1 MIPARPFAAAA
12 VAGLALFGAAAP
24 AWSQQLIGDLA
35 QAATPQPFSPDDLL
49 FMEVT
54 ADGYQLA
61 ETMNVYGSRGGVYVP
76 LGEFSRVLDF
86 AVGVFRGEARAEG
99 WFGSRE
105 TELSIDL
112 RTNTA
117 IVGGVQTQFQPGQAA
132 IYDGDIYL
140 RTDLLEAILP
150 LKLRADVNAQTLV
163 VMPTQPLPF
172 QERLAREQRAAGIG
186 VGERQIEATR
196 IETPYRLFTPPAF
209 DVNLG
214 GQIARDGSNQTRS
227 YDLRAAGDLGYAG
240 FQGFIG
246 SDQDGELNTARVLF
260 ERKDPD
266 GRALGPLGA
275 TRAGIGDVFTPAMSV
290 GAGSIG
296 GRGAYYTSAPLEA
309 LDLSTPLDLR
319 GELPLGEDV
328 ELYVNEV
335 LQATQASATQGRY
348 EFLDVPLT
356 FGLNTIRLV
365 FYGPQGQT
373 REQVR
378 RVNFGTG
385 QVAAGSFVLRLGAV
399 EQNTP
404 VFEIGDAISD
414 LEAGPLRVSALFD
427 YGLSSTL
434 TLSGGAAR
442 YTPRGRD
449 GRSLGLLGLR
459 SSIGSVAA
467 QVDVA
472 LDDQGGQALNLGL
485 AGRPLGVSL
494 VGRHSE
500 YAGAFVDETRQFG
513 LTDTVSLR
521 RATDLRADAQIRL
534 GATALP
540 LSMDLRRIERTDETD
555 LFTAD
560 IRTSAPIDRY
570 YVSTSLSYENEGLID
585 GRRDR
590 LVGATDIATLIAAR
604 AQLRGGL
611 SYEIGPNAGVDT
623 AYANID
629 VPIRD
634 IGAVRLGVVRALRNN
649 DATTVQASALYRAR
663 QFDVSLTTAYETLNQ
678 EWTVGLQFGFGLS
691 FDPFERRYRV
701 TRPGVSSG
709 GSAALDAFIDADG
722 DGLRDPD
729 EAAVRNVV
737 LEAPSGAAITG
748 IDGRVLASGL
758 GDGAAVRMRVNVEGI
773 DDPFLV
779 GSMEAIEIVP
789 RPGQTAAIPY
799 PMQVT
804 SEAEI
809 TVRMRRGDDVRTLA
823 AVNLRLVP
831 EAGGDPIA
839 ARTDHGGVALIEG
852 LRPGRYRVT
861 LEPTQALNLGLA
873 LEGEPIVIA
882 PPSGGYVR
890 ADDVFIIIASSEPS
904 A

>member
-1 MIPARPFAAAA
+1 MTPARPFAAVA

-24 AWSQQLIGDLA
+24 AWSQALVGNLA
-35 QAATPQPFSPDDLL
+35 QAATPPPFSPDDLL

-61 ETMNVYGSRGGVYVP
+61 ESMNVYGSRGGVYVP
-76 LGEFSRVLDF
+76 LGEFSRILDF
-86 AVGVFRGEARAEG
+86 AVGVFPGEGRAEG

-112 RTNTA
+112 STNTA
-117 IVGGVQTQFQPGQAA
+117 IVGGVATRFQPGQAA

-140 RTDLLEAILP
+140 RTDLIEAILP
-150 LKLRADVNAQTLV
+150 LKLKADVNAQTLV
-163 VMPTQPLPF
+163 VTPSQPLPF
-172 QERLAREQRAAGIG
+172 QERLARAQRAAGLG
-186 VGERQIEATR
+186 AGERRVEATR
-196 IETPYRLFTPPAF
+196 IETPYRLFSPPAF

-214 GQIARDGSNQTRS
+214 GQIARDGADQTRS

-240 FQGFIG
+240 FQGFVG
-246 SDQDGELNTARVLF
+246 SDQDGEPSTARVLF
-260 ERKDPD
+260 ERKDPG
-266 GRALGPLGA
+266 GRALGPFGA

-290 GAGSIG
+290 GPGSVG

-335 LQATQASATQGRY
+335 LQASQASATQGRY

-385 QVAAGSFVLRLGAV
+385 QVAAGAFVMRLGAV
-399 EQNTP
+399 EQNRP
-404 VFEIGDAISD
+404 VFEIGDGMRD
-414 LEAGPLRVSALFD
+414 PDVGPLRLSALFD
-427 YGLSSTL
+427 YGLSPTL

-449 GRSLGLLGLR
+449 VRSLGLIGLR
-459 SSIGSVAA
+459 SAIGPVAA

-472 LDDQGGQALNLGL
+472 LDDRGGQALNLGL

-513 LTDTVSLR
+513 LTEAVSLR
-521 RATDLRADAQIRL
+521 RATDLRADAQVGL
-534 GATALP
+534 GAGALP
-540 LSMDLRRIERTDETD
+540 LSVDLRRIERTDDTD

-570 YVSTSLSYENEGLID
+570 YVSTSLSYENEGLIE

-590 LVGATDIATLIAAR
+590 LVGATDVATLIAAR

-611 SYEIGPNAGVDT
+611 SYEIGPNAGIDT
-623 AYANID
+623 AYANVD
-629 VPIRD
+629 VPIGE
-634 IGAVRLGVVRALRNN
+634 IGAVRLGVVRAVRNGG
-649 DATTVQASALYRAR
+649 ATTVQASALYRAR
-663 QFDVSLTTAYETLNQ
+663 RFDVSLTTAYETSRG
-678 EWTVGLQFGFGLS
+678 EWTAGLQFGFGLS

-701 TRPGVSSG
+701 TRPGVSAG
-709 GSAALDAFIDADG
+709 GSVALEAFVDTDG
-722 DGLRDPD
+722 DGRRGPG

-758 GDGAAVRMRVNVEGI
+758 GDGAGVRMRVNLEGV

-779 GSMEAIEIVP
+779 GSTEAIEIVP
-789 RPGQTAAIPY
+789 RPGQTAAVSY
-799 PMQVT
+799 PLQIT

-809 TVRMRRGDDVRTLA
+809 TVRLRRGDEARTLA
-823 AVNLRLVP
+823 AVNLQLVP
-831 EAGGDPIA
+831 EAGGEPVS
-839 ARTDHGGVALIEG
+839 ARTDHGGVAVIEG
-852 LRPGRYRVT
+852 LRPGRYRVR
-861 LEPTQALNLGLA
+861 LEPAQAINLGLA
-873 LEGEPIVIA
+873 LEGEPMVTA
-882 PPSGGYVR
+882 PPEGGFVR
-890 ADDVFIIIASSEPS
+890 ADDVFIRITDREPQT
-904 A
+904 